1 MCRDAIEA
9 SQPSSKQ
16 ICFVQPAIEGAPDA
30 FAACHTFL
38 HYVLQDTAALAR
50 GRQTLGVQS
59 GDAVVAKG
67 VDKEA
72 VLSLLKPYLS
82 DEACKAKAF
91 ALEHR

>member
-38 HYVLQDTAALAR
+38 DYVLQDTAALAH
-50 GRQTLGVQS
+50 GSQTLGVQS

-67 VDKEA
+67 VDKKA

-91 ALEHR
+91 ALELR